1 MPGPRSSCGGPDG
14 RPRSLSRPS
23 GGRSSVSLPAAV
35 GGWSR
40 QNRGCLPGPR
50 SPQRR
55 GEQDPAVTSVW
66 AKAGAGVFYYYSWS
80 RALVGRVFA
89 GVDAEGCRWLR
100 RGPAGR
106 SSYSQGPCR
115 EARGVQGPS
124 PGTPGSGKGCRE
136 VWGWGRGRLPG
147 PQTDGSN
154 FQSRGAG
161 LSCGRVRRG
170 PRSVSRKQPQSRTRA
185 QMQPSPLPRCSPRLC
200 LFRDAGGP
208 GRGFL
213 KSEEAGSGDWRAS
226 APGSRAHSEHTAWS
240 APPPGRGRGR
250 GGGALR
256 LPCRLLLGRP

>member
-1 MPGPRSSCGGPDG
+1 MGFKASRVAAVLDGAEWMSSAVPSGWSIQRGQALVASVERGVHRRCVWVLAPRSSCGGPDG
-14 RPRSLSRPS
+14 RPRSLSRPG
-23 GGRSSVSLPAAV
+23 GGRGSVSLPAAV

-66 AKAGAGVFYYYSWS
+66 GKAGAGVFYYYSWS

-89 GVDAEGCRWLR
+89 VVDAEGCRWLR

-136 VWGWGRGRLPG
+136 VWG
-147 PQTDGSN
+147 
-154 FQSRGAG
+154 
-161 LSCGRVRRG
+161 
-170 PRSVSRKQPQSRTRA
+170 
-185 QMQPSPLPRCSPRLC
+185 
-200 LFRDAGGP
+200 
-208 GRGFL
+208 
-213 KSEEAGSGDWRAS
+213 
-226 APGSRAHSEHTAWS
+226 
-240 APPPGRGRGR
+240 
-250 GGGALR
+250 
-256 LPCRLLLGRP
+256 

>member
-1 MPGPRSSCGGPDG
+1 MGFKASRVAAVLDGAEWMSSAVPSGWSIQRGQALVASVERGVHRRCVWVPGPRSSCGGPDG

-23 GGRSSVSLPAAV
+23 GGRGSVSLPAAV

-66 AKAGAGVFYYYSWS
+66 GKAGAGVFYYYSWS

-89 GVDAEGCRWLR
+89 VVDAEGCRWLR

-124 PGTPGSGKGCRE
+124 LGTPGSGKGCRE
-136 VWGWGRGRLPG
+136 VWG
-147 PQTDGSN
+147 
-154 FQSRGAG
+154 
-161 LSCGRVRRG
+161 
-170 PRSVSRKQPQSRTRA
+170 
-185 QMQPSPLPRCSPRLC
+185 
-200 LFRDAGGP
+200 
-208 GRGFL
+208 
-213 KSEEAGSGDWRAS
+213 
-226 APGSRAHSEHTAWS
+226 
-240 APPPGRGRGR
+240 
-250 GGGALR
+250 
-256 LPCRLLLGRP
+256 

>member
-1 MPGPRSSCGGPDG
+1 MSSAVPSGWSIQRGQALVASVERGVNRRCVWVLAPCSSCGGPDG
-14 RPRSLSRPS
+14 RPRSLSRPG
-23 GGRSSVSLPAAV
+23 GGRGSVSLPAAV

-66 AKAGAGVFYYYSWS
+66 GKAGAGVFYYYSWS

-89 GVDAEGCRWLR
+89 VVDAEGCRWLR

-185 QMQPSPLPRCSPRLC
+185 QMQPSPL
-200 LFRDAGGP
+200 FV
-208 GRGFL
+208 
-213 KSEEAGSGDWRAS
+213 
-226 APGSRAHSEHTAWS
+226 
-240 APPPGRGRGR
+240 
-250 GGGALR
+250 
-256 LPCRLLLGRP
+256 

>member
-1 MPGPRSSCGGPDG
+1 MHIEPRVLKRRVWP
-14 RPRSLSRPS
+14 PYWTVPS
-23 GGRSSVSLPAAV
+23 GCPLPSLPAGAFSAARRWWLLWKEGFTGGVSGCRAPVPHAGVLMADPEACPGPVEGGALCLCLQPWAV
-35 GGWSR
+35 GAGRIEVAYQDPVPHKGEGSR
-40 QNRGCLPGPR
+40 TRP
-50 SPQRR
+50 SPQSW
-55 GEQDPAVTSVW
+55 G
-66 AKAGAGVFYYYSWS
+66 KAGAGVFYYYSWS

-89 GVDAEGCRWLR
+89 VVDAEGCRWLR

-124 PGTPGSGKGCRE
+124 PGTLGSGKGCRE

-185 QMQPSPLPRCSPRLC
+185 QMQPSPL
-200 LFRDAGGP
+200 FV
-208 GRGFL
+208 
-213 KSEEAGSGDWRAS
+213 
-226 APGSRAHSEHTAWS
+226 
-240 APPPGRGRGR
+240 
-250 GGGALR
+250 
-256 LPCRLLLGRP
+256 